1 MDKMTFGEY
10 KAQYIATF
18 RRWMDYGPQ
27 TVGSIIY
34 AEKMGELYDAHPDWA
49 DLVESDPD
57 FTGRRQGNDNA
68 SGERRVSGKDGASG
82 RQRL

>member
-1 MDKMTFGEY
+1 MDKQITFEEF

-18 RRWMDYGPQ
+18 HRMMEYSPNA
-27 TVGSIIY
+27 VGSIIY

-57 FTGRRQGNDNA
+57 FTGRR
-68 SGERRVSGKDGASG
+68 
-82 RQRL
+82 